1 MLLGLAL
8 GDARGESSRVGE
20 PGRGDWTQHTAMAL
34 CLAESLLATGG
45 NDARDQMEHYLRWQR
60 DGHLSARGLPGQAT
74 PDVARAIATWQWR
87 GLPQAGSHDPR
98 DRSTAALPRVVSAAA
113 YALAEPAVAVSL
125 AADCARTT
133 HQSPLVLDACRYY
146 AALLIGALRGATP
159 EQLCSGTF
167 EPFPGLWASR
177 PLKPELVAGLAAST
191 TAHDPRARATGADV
205 VHALV
210 NLRSAV
216 QPAQGVIS
224 AIEVAIVGGREP
236 ALDGALAG
244 ALAGALHG
252 ASTLSSEALAGL
264 ARLDLLEDVA
274 TNMVRR
280 QATTA
285 AVSPELRA

>member
-1 MLLGLAL
+1 
-8 GDARGESSRVGE
+8 
-20 PGRGDWTQHTAMAL
+20 MAL
-34 CLAESLLATGG
+34 CLAESLLAKGG
-45 NDARDQMEHYLRWQR
+45 NDARDQMERYLRWQR

-113 YALAEPAVAVSL
+113 YALAEPAVAVAL

-146 AALLIGALRGATP
+146 AALLVGALRGATS
-159 EQLCSGTF
+159 EHLCSGTF
-167 EPFPGLWASR
+167 EPCPGLWASR

-191 TAHDPRARATGADV
+191 TARAAGADV

-210 NLRSAV
+210 NLRTAV
-216 QPAQGVIS
+216 QPAPGVIS
-224 AIEVAIVGGREP
+224 AIEAAIVGGREP

-252 ASTLSSEALAGL
+252 ASTLSPEALAGL
-264 ARLDLLEDVA
+264 ARTDLLEDVA
-274 TNMVRR
+274 ASLVRR
-280 QATTA
+280 QSTA
-285 AVSPELRA
+285 VAVSPEPRA

>member
-1 MLLGLAL
+1 
-8 GDARGESSRVGE
+8 
-20 PGRGDWTQHTAMAL
+20 MAL
-34 CLAESLLATGG
+34 CLAESLLAKGG
-45 NDARDQMEHYLRWQR
+45 NDARDQMERYLRWQR

-113 YALAEPAVAVSL
+113 YALAEPAAAVAL

-146 AALLIGALRGATP
+146 AALLVGALRGATS

-167 EPFPGLWASR
+167 EPCPGLWASR

-191 TAHDPRARATGADV
+191 TAHDPRARVTGADV

-224 AIEVAIVGGREP
+224 AIEAAIVGGREP

-252 ASTLSSEALAGL
+252 ASTLPSEALGGL

-274 TNMVRR
+274 TSLVRR
-280 QATTA
+280 QATAA
-285 AVSPELRA
+285 AVGPEPRA